1 MQLVQLV
8 VIIPIKQS
16 SSPSPA
22 YRAERASKS
31 VLGTIAR
38 PYPISNSQGIRS
50 RGTNHGHLHIKFTF
64 SQEGAGRLL
73 HCEQGKGS
81 QGSLLSLKVSG
92 TEVFQSLSMWFSA
105 CYFGFLGTMRFPQP
119 YVYLIAPQ
127 WAG

>member
-22 YRAERASKS
+22 YRAESASKF
-31 VLGTIAR
+31 VLGTIAHS
-38 PYPISNSQGIRS
+38 YPISNSQGIES
-50 RGTNHGHLHIKFTF
+50 HGTNHGHLHIKFTF

-81 QGSLLSLKVSG
+81 QGSLLSEGL
-92 TEVFQSLSMWFSA
+92 
-105 CYFGFLGTMRFPQP
+105 RH
-119 YVYLIAPQ
+119 
-127 WAG
+127 